1 MENKYKQPNDWIAIA
16 KGIAIMLV
24 VLGHTAKA
32 EGSMFVFHFV
42 NFIHVPLFFFAS
54 GFFFDEKYF
63 ENKSL
68 FIFKRIRGLYV
79 PFVKY
84 GLMFLLLHNSLY
96 TLGIYTSKYGWMGET
111 NVLYGWS
118 DIFSRFINIIVFRG
132 GGENLLGAFW
142 FLPVLFVASIL
153 AMFYLF
159 FIHQLSD
166 KMVCMKWGG
175 VILFILLAFLF
186 SKVNLSVWEFNRRSF
201 LAVSIYLLGF
211 IMKNYSEKILLHKEF
226 VAIRGLRIVS
236 ISAIL
241 YPKNMSTAVTF
252 FELLYFSI
260 ISLSGIFA
268 IFSISKMLSKTVFKS
283 FLVFIG
289 QNTLVILGLHFLC
302 FKLVNYAKIC
312 YYDLNFDMLSCFP
325 VIFEYNNALW
335 MLLYCVVGIFIP
347 LAIPAV
353 RKYMQ
358 TKLNL
363 LRI

>member
-1 MENKYKQPNDWIAIA
+1 MGNKYKQPNDWIAIA

-68 FIFKRIRGLYV
+68 FIFKRIRGLYL
-79 PFVKY
+79 PFFKY
-84 GLMFLLLHNSLY
+84 GTVFLLLHNTLY
-96 TLGIYTSKYGWMGET
+96 TLGIYTSKYGWMDKT
-111 NVLYGWS
+111 NFLYGWS
-118 DIFSRFINIIVFRG
+118 DIFSRFINIIAFRG

-159 FIHQLSD
+159 FIHRFCD
-166 KMVCMKWGG
+166 KIVYMKFGG
-175 VILFILLAFLF
+175 VILFLLLAFLF
-186 SKVNLSVWEFNRRSF
+186 SKVNQSIWEFNRRTF

-211 IMKNYSEKILLHKEF
+211 IMKKYSEKILLHKEF
-226 VAIRGLRIVS
+226 VAIGGLGLVS

-241 YPKNMSTAVTF
+241 YPRNMSTAETF
-252 FELLYFSI
+252 FDLCFFLV

-268 IFSISKMLSKTVFKS
+268 IFAISKMVSKSVFKS
-283 FLVFIG
+283 FFVFIG
-289 QNTLVILGLHFLC
+289 QNTLVILALHFLC

-312 YYDLNFDMLSCFP
+312 YYDLDFDMLSCFP

-335 MLLYCVVGIFIP
+335 MLLYCIVGILIP

-353 RKYMQ
+353 RKYVQ

-363 LRI
+363 LKI